1 MSSKFCGDPE
11 GVRSV
16 CHHREDTSFEWS
28 LKDDPELLMWHE
40 HDWGGITNIPK
51 RAETWSVQFCTPPL
65 FCTVNGLGKPLCW
78 ALGELRMKA
87 VERGGGE
94 MEGGRPTERPHTA
107 LGDGP
112 LDLGGLPV
120 LPAGEGEI

>member
-1 MSSKFCGDPE
+1 
-11 GVRSV
+11 
-16 CHHREDTSFEWS
+16 
-28 LKDDPELLMWHE
+28 MWHE

-87 VERGGGE
+87 VERGRGRRK
-94 MEGGRPTERPHTA
+94 EGGQRKDPTRPWEM
-107 LGDGP
+107 
-112 LDLGGLPV
+112 GLWTSEDS
-120 LPAGEGEI
+120 LSCRQEKGEI